1 MMHKCHYL
9 NKEKQDMKKAIYILL
24 MLFVSVTVYADIVK
38 DIAPYVYPNNV
49 ANNSAEMY
57 YMPDGLTYL
66 ALTDDRKQVVQYSI
80 KDGAQIEIVLDVN
93 TNRGSKIDK
102 ISSITLSADGTKLL
116 VYEERTPIYRH
127 SFEATYYV
135 YEIKRNNLKPLS
147 DTFKKQ
153 QSPVF
158 SPDGRMVAFVA
169 ENNIYIKKLD
179 YGSEVAVT
187 EDGKKDEIINGIPD
201 WTYEEEFSTV
211 TSMVWAPDNMTL
223 CYLKYNEK
231 NVPKFSFPLYKGT
244 CEPNEEYAFYP
255 GAFTYKYPVAGKKNS
270 IVTLHSY
277 DVDNRKT
284 KDIALDANKIEYI
297 PRISY
302 SGVDRL
308 MVATLN
314 RNQNRFELYA
324 VNPKSTVAKSIYV
337 DESATW
343 ISPASYEEIV
353 YNEDNFVIMSEKTGY
368 NHLYQYSYNGTLLK
382 PITYGEYDV
391 TAYYGNDIQGNHY
404 YQSTE
409 KGALNRVVVKLDKKG
424 KKSYITPE
432 IGINSVNFS
441 PDKSYYILNNSD
453 VNTPPNY
460 TLYNAQGKKMRV
472 IAENAGMLSKYGGK
486 VIKEFFEFSN
496 GSIKLNGYMVKPIDF
511 DASKKYPV
519 IMTQYSGPGSQQ
531 VLNRWVVDWDMYA
544 AQHGYIVVCVDGR
557 GTGGRGKAFQDV
569 VYKNLGYY
577 ETEDQI
583 AAAEYVAS
591 LSFVDEKR
599 IGICGWSYGGYET
612 LMAISIENA
621 PYKAAVAIAPVTDWR
636 YYDTVYAERYMSTP
650 QENEDGY
657 NESAPI
663 NRVDKV
669 KCNLLLM
676 SGTADDNVHLSNT
689 MEYVSA
695 LQNKGIL
702 CDMLLFPN
710 MNHSIYGCNARAL
723 VYAKMIDYFNKN
735 M

>member
-1 MMHKCHYL
+1 
-9 NKEKQDMKKAIYILL
+9 
-24 MLFVSVTVYADIVK
+24 MLFIAGIAYSDIVK
-38 DIAPYVYPNNV
+38 DIAPYVYPNNI
-49 ANNSAEMY
+49 ANNHAEIY
-57 YMPDGLTYL
+57 FMPDGLTYL
-66 ALTDDRKQVVQYSI
+66 SVSEDRKQVVQYSI
-80 KDGAQIEIVLDVN
+80 KDGVEIGIVFDVN
-93 TNRGSKIDK
+93 TNRGSKIDE
-102 ISSITLSADGTKLL
+102 ISGITLSADATKML
-116 VYEERTPIYRH
+116 VYENRTPIYRN

-135 YEIKRNNLKPLS
+135 FEIKRNNLKPLS
-147 DTFKKQ
+147 DTFKVQ
-153 QSPVF
+153 QSPLF

-187 EDGKKDEIINGIPD
+187 EDGEKDEIINGIPD

-211 TSMVWAPDNMTL
+211 TSMAWAPDNMTL

-231 NVPKFSFPLYKGT
+231 EVPEFSFQLYKGT
-244 CEPNEEYAFYP
+244 CNSNEEYAYYP
-255 GAFTYKYPVAGKKNS
+255 GLFTYKYPVAGERNS
-270 IVTLHSY
+270 TVTLHSY

-284 KDIALDANKIEYI
+284 KDIEFDTTKIEYI
-297 PRISY
+297 PRIAY

-314 RNQNRFELYA
+314 RNQNKFELYA
-324 VNPKSTVAKSIYV
+324 VNPKSTVAKSVYI

-343 ISPASYEEIV
+343 ISPSAYEEIV
-353 YNEDNFVIMSEKTGY
+353 YNEDNFIVMSEKTGY
-368 NHLYQYSYNGTLLK
+368 NHLYQYSYNGTLLR

-391 TAYYGNDIQGNHY
+391 TAYYGSDVQGNHY

-409 KGALNRVVVKLDKKG
+409 KGALNRVVAKIDKKG
-424 KKSYITPE
+424 KTSYITPE
-432 IGINSVNFS
+432 TGINSVNFS
-441 PDKSYYILNNSD
+441 PDKKFYILNNSNI
-453 VNTPPNY
+453 NTPPNY
-460 TLYNAQGKKMRV
+460 TLYNAQGKKVRV
-472 IAENAGMLSKYGGK
+472 IADNADMQTKYSGK
-486 VIKEFFEFSN
+486 VAKEFFELKN
-496 GSIKLNGYMVKPIDF
+496 GDVTLNGYMVKPIDF
-511 DASKKYPV
+511 DENKIYPV
-519 IMTQYSGPGSQQ
+519 IMTQYSGPGFQQ

-544 AQHGYIVVCVDGR
+544 AQSGYIVVCVDGR

-577 ETEDQI
+577 ESIDQL
-583 AAAEYVAS
+583 ATAEYIAS
-591 LSFVDEKR
+591 LPYVDKNR

-612 LMAISIENA
+612 LMAISQDNA
-621 PYKAAVAIAPVTDWR
+621 PFKAAVAIAPVTDWR

-657 NESAPI
+657 IESAPI

-669 KCNLLLM
+669 KCNLLFM

-689 MEYVSA
+689 IEYVSA

-723 VYAKMIDYFNKN
+723 VYAKMIEYFNKN